1 MRFLFLAKAAEPMTD
16 RLKNLIA
23 THFPEGKIDV
33 FQTIEALSQRLR
45 QPLEEP
51 KIAIL
56 LAGSR
61 VDLMDILSVQH
72 LFRDT
77 PIILFAPDN
86 EKETIALAHQLR
98 PRFLCDTQSDFEVI
112 SGVLKKMVKD
122 HI

>member
-1 MRFLFLAKAAEPMTD
+1 MRILLYAKAIEQSTE
-16 RLKNLIA
+16 RLKNLIT
-23 THFPEGKIDV
+23 THFPENKLEIH
-33 FQTIEALSQRLR
+33 QSIESLSQRLR
-45 QPLEEP
+45 QPLEDP

-56 LAGSR
+56 LTNSR
-61 VDLMDILSVQH
+61 VDLMDILSIQH

-77 PIILFAPDN
+77 PITLFTPDN
-86 EKETIALAHQLR
+86 ERETIALAHQLR

>member
-1 MRFLFLAKAAEPMTD
+1 MRILLYAKAAEQFTD

-33 FQTIEALSQRLR
+33 YQTIESLSQRLR
-45 QPLEEP
+45 QPMEDP

-56 LAGSR
+56 LTNSR
-61 VDLMDILSVQH
+61 VDLMDILSIQH

-77 PIILFAPDN
+77 PIIFFAPDN
-86 EKETIALAHQLR
+86 ERETIALAHQLR
-98 PRFLCDTQSDFEVI
+98 PRFLSDTQSDFEVI